1 MRERQIISS
10 INDSQLFLKNLNIL
24 REFSFPSLLKPN
36 KLKYKINSI
45 ESPKYEELF
54 LFSLENQYYNIILN
68 DYSYFQ
74 FDFDEEEDRKNRYI
88 YPSARYAF
96 YPNPF
101 ENINDDIGAIQQL
114 YDEGEIDFE
123 EYSQAMS
130 EAKPLGKKIPVRYD
144 LSFKQY
150 REIYHPVSHFHFGMA
165 ENSRIPTDKL
175 FTPLLFTKFIV
186 NMYYMQELENI
197 DDGTFPLHNEFKSK
211 INSCKKINEYNNERV
226 KYISHLEEEILAI
239 K

>member
-1 MRERQIISS
+1 MTERQIISS
-10 INDSQLFLKNLNIL
+10 INESQLFLKKLNIL
-24 REFSFPSLLKPN
+24 QAFSFPSLLKPN
-36 KLKYKINSI
+36 KLKYKIGSI
-45 ESPKYEELF
+45 ENPKYEELF

-74 FDFDEEEDRKNRYI
+74 FDFNEKEDIKNSYTN
-88 YPSARYAF
+88 PSARYAF

-101 ENINDDIGAIQQL
+101 ENINDDIGTMQQL

-130 EAKPLGKKIPVRYD
+130 EAKPIGKKVPIRYD

-150 REIYHPVSHFHFGMA
+150 KQIYHPVSHFHFGMA
-165 ENSRIPTDKL
+165 ENSRIPTNKL

-186 NMYYMQELENI
+186 NMWNAPYNL
-197 DDGTFPLHNEFKSK
+197 DTF
-211 INSCKKINEYNNERV
+211 
-226 KYISHLEEEILAI
+226 
-239 K
+239 